1 MTAEEIRIFIS
12 KIISSGYEENIKCS
26 LAELIN
32 ILTYDQVDEEL
43 IKPVR
48 ELLDT
53 AKEAAELGIKKQ
65 GGIVTEEE
73 LSTAIRDGR
82 ARIEREAWRC

>member
-32 ILTYDQVDEEL
+32 ILTYDQVELRNWVKRNREEL
-43 IKPVR
+43 
-48 ELLDT
+48 
-53 AKEAAELGIKKQ
+53 
-65 GGIVTEEE
+65 
-73 LSTAIRDGR
+73 
-82 ARIEREAWRC
+82 

>member
-53 AKEAAELGIKKQ
+53 TKEAAELGKKKQ